1 MVYDWSGERAR
12 RLKFYKTAAA
22 CLFGSM
28 LAGTML
34 LVITL
39 QFHG

>member
-22 CLFGSM
+22 CLLGSM

-34 LVITL
+34 LIIAM